1 MPRFQESN
9 FTTIAIDEIVSTAQK
24 CKDNSLAF
32 VQICAI
38 VRQSSCELLYSYDDG
53 KNEPDSICGFLVD
66 VKDGEHVPSITSI
79 YPAAFVFENETHD
92 LFGIEIDDISIDFE
106 GNFYT
111 VAVAYPMNPRAAKTN
126 EDANGKEQK
135 DE

>member
-9 FTTIAIDEIVSTAQK
+9 FETITIDEIVPTAKK
-24 CKDNSLAF
+24 CKEEGLAF

-38 VRQSSCELLYSYDDG
+38 VREASCELLYSYDDG
-53 KNEPDSICGFLVD
+53 KNAADSIHGYLVD
-66 VKDGEHVPSITSI
+66 VPDGEHVPSITSL

-92 LFGIEIDDISIDFE
+92 LFGVEIDDISIDFE

-111 VAVAYPMNPRAAKTN
+111 VAVAYPMNPRAAKAK
-126 EDANGKEQK
+126 EDADGKEAA